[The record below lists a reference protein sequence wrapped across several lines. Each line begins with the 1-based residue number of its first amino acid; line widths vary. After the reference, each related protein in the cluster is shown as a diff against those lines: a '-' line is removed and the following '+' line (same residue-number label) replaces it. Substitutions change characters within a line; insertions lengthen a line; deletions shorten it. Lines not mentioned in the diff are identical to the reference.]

1 MEDTM
6 DNLPKGS
13 IWHSARTFLIVIV
26 LVVIYAYGFQ
36 VTQVNL
42 QEAQAPARQTQLVRI
57 IRGLVQPDFLYFD
70 QDTQTASAQ
79 MLVPCG
85 TAAFQPL
92 APPDGGPS
100 LRLDKTCGALGDMI
114 HAEGSGF
121 RPNTGG
127 ALRWQP
133 PGGEERRLVSITT
146 DSTGHFAASFMIP
159 RITASTEPQ
168 TIAAGLSWNVGLPHP
183 SQALTITWE
192 KIIETVFLALI
203 ATTLGTILSVPVSFL
218 AARNLMEQITWP
230 MTGTALSLLLAPVG
244 GAIGWVVFGQ
254 VGQVGVGLGS
264 QGWIGAPALV
274 LGLGV
279 SWLCLRLAVP
289 PGDAP
294 ATLLSRLMRLLG
306 FLGLI
311 LVGCLSLGLVAGLS
325 INLGQTLTPPDP
337 TTWSFL
343 SNFIFVLGD
352 TLSLLLPV
360 VGCLAGLIA
369 LGSMGGSLGGR
380 LVERSTPAVGQLL
393 SRVFAGAAGAVWL
406 GLIGAL
412 VGWLYELPNPQA
424 YVAVPA
430 LVGLAGGALA
440 SLPLPPDKPIAV
452 GFSIYYLTRTVLN
465 TLRAIE
471 PLIMVIVFAV
481 WVGIGPFAGVLA
493 LTLHTV
499 AALAKL
505 YSEQVENIAAG
516 PIEAVTATGANRLQT
531 IIYAVVPQIVPP
543 YISFTI
549 YRWDINVRMST
560 VIGFAGGGGIGFV
573 LQQSI
578 NLLQY
583 RQASVM
589 MIAIAIVVASLDY
602 ASAEIRK
609 RFI

>member
-1 MEDTM
+1 M
-6 DNLPKGS
+6 DNLPKSS
-13 IWHSARTFLIVIV
+13 IWHSARTILIVVV

-36 VTQVNL
+36 VTQVSL
-42 QEAQAPARQTQLVRI
+42 QEAQAPARLTALTRI
-57 IRGLVQPDFLYFD
+57 IRGLVRPDVLYFD
-70 QDTQTASAQ
+70 QDTQTASTQ
-79 MLVPCG
+79 MMVPCG
-85 TAAFQPL
+85 ATAFQPP
-92 APPDGGPS
+92 APTSSGPS
-100 LRLDKTCGALGDMI
+100 VRLDKTCGALGDTI

-121 RPNTGG
+121 RPNTDG

-146 DSTGHFAASFMIP
+146 DSTGNFAASFMIP
-159 RITASTEPQ
+159 RVTASTEPQ
-168 TIAAGLSWNVGLPHP
+168 TIAAGLAWNVGLPHP
-183 SQALTITWE
+183 SEALKITWE

-203 ATTLGTILSVPVSFL
+203 ATTLGTLFSIPVSFL

-230 MTGTALSLLLAPVG
+230 LTGTALSVLLAPLG
-244 GAIGWVVFGQ
+244 GAIGWIIFGQLGQ
-254 VGQVGVGLGS
+254 VGISLGSGWIGLPALAVGLG
-264 QGWIGAPALV
+264 L
-274 LGLGV
+274 L
-279 SWLCLRLAVP
+279 WLCVRLAVP
-289 PGDAP
+289 PGEP
-294 ATLLSRLMRLLG
+294 SVTPLSRLLRLLG

-311 LVGCLSLGLVAGLS
+311 LVSCISLGLVAGLTTK
-325 INLGQTLTPPDP
+325 LGQVLTPPDP
-337 TTWSFL
+337 TAWSFL

-352 TLSLLLPV
+352 TLGLLLPL
-360 VGCLAGLIA
+360 VGCLIGLVA
-369 LGSMGGSLGGR
+369 LASTGGSLGER
-380 LVERSTPAVGQLL
+380 LVEHSRPAMSKAL
-393 SRVFAGAAGAVWL
+393 SPIFAGVAGAVWL

-412 VGWLYELPNPQA
+412 VGWLYDLSDPQA
-424 YVAVPA
+424 YVGIPA
-430 LVGLAGGALA
+430 LVGLVGGALI
-440 SLPLPPDKPIAV
+440 SLPLPADKPIAV
-452 GFSIYYLTRTVLN
+452 GFSIYYFTRTILN
-465 TLRAIE
+465 TLRSIE
-471 PLIMVIVFAV
+471 PLIMVIVFGV
-481 WVGIGPFAGVLA
+481 WVGLGPFAGVLA

-516 PIEAVTATGANRLQT
+516 PIEAITATGANRLQT
-531 IIYAVVPQIVPP
+531 IVYAVVPQIVPP

-560 VIGFAGGGGIGFV
+560 IIGFAGGGGIGFV

>member
-1 MEDTM
+1 M
-6 DNLPKGS
+6 DNLPKSS
-13 IWHSARTFLIVIV
+13 IWHSVRTFLIVIV

-36 VTQVNL
+36 VTQVDL

-57 IRGLVQPDFLYFD
+57 IRGLVQPDLLYFD
-70 QDTQTASAQ
+70 QDKQVASTQ

-85 TAAFQPL
+85 TTAFQPPA
-92 APPDGGPS
+92 APDSGPS
-100 LRLDKTCGALGDMI
+100 LRLDKTCGALGDTI

-121 RPNTGG
+121 RPNTDG

-146 DSTGHFAASFMIP
+146 DGTGRFAATFMIP
-159 RITASTEPQ
+159 RVTASTEPH
-168 TIAAGLSWNVGLPHP
+168 TIAAGLAWNVGLPHP
-183 SQALTITWE
+183 SQALVITWE
-192 KIIETVFLALI
+192 KIIETIFLALI
-203 ATTLGTILSVPVSFL
+203 ATTLGTLLSIPVSFL
-218 AARNLMEQITWP
+218 AAHNLMEQITWP
-230 MTGTALSLLLAPVG
+230 LVGTALSVLLAPLG
-244 GAIGWVVFGQ
+244 GAIGWIVFGQ
-254 VGQVGVGLGS
+254 MGQVGINLSNAGWVGL
-264 QGWIGAPALV
+264 PALA
-274 LGLGV
+274 LGLGLM
-279 SWLCLRLAVP
+279 WLCLRLAVP
-289 PGDAP
+289 PGEAS
-294 ATLLSRLMRLLG
+294 ATLLGRLLRLLG

-311 LVGCLSLGLVAGLS
+311 LVGCLSLGLVAGLVT
-325 INLGQTLTPPDP
+325 NLGQALTPPDP
-337 TTWSFL
+337 TSWSFL
-343 SNFIFVLGD
+343 SNFIFVLGN
-352 TLSLLLPV
+352 TLGLLLPL
-360 VGCLAGLIA
+360 VGCPIGLVALA
-369 LGSMGGSLGGR
+369 STGGSLGER
-380 LVERSTPAVGQLL
+380 LVEHSNPAVRKAL
-393 SRVFAGAAGAVWL
+393 SPVFAGAAGAVWL

-424 YVAVPA
+424 YVGIPA
-430 LVGLAGGALA
+430 LVGLAGGALV
-440 SLPLPPDKPIAV
+440 SLPLPPDRPVAV

-531 IIYAVVPQIVPP
+531 IIYAVIPQIVPP

-560 VIGFAGGGGIGFV
+560 IIGFGGGGGIGFV

-589 MIAIAIVVASLDY
+589 MIAIAIVVGSLDY

>member
-1 MEDTM
+1 M
-6 DNLPKGS
+6 DNLPKSS
-13 IWHSARTFLIVIV
+13 IWHSARTILIVIV

-42 QEAQAPARQTQLVRI
+42 QEVQKPARQTQLTRI
-57 IRGLVQPDFLYFD
+57 IRGLVQPDLLYFD
-70 QDTQTASAQ
+70 QEKQVASTQ
-79 MLVPCG
+79 MMVPCS
-85 TAAFQPL
+85 AADFQPP
-92 APPDGGPS
+92 APVGGSPS
-100 LRLDKTCGALGDMI
+100 VRLDKTCGALGDTI

-121 RPNTGG
+121 RPNTDG

-146 DSTGHFAASFMIP
+146 DSAGNFAASFMIP
-159 RITASTEPQ
+159 RVTASTEPQ
-168 TIAAGLSWNVGLPHP
+168 TIAAGLAWNVGLPHP
-183 SQALTITWE
+183 SGALKITWE
-192 KIIETVFLALI
+192 KIIETIFLALI
-203 ATTLGTILSVPVSFL
+203 ATTLGTLLAIPVSFL
-218 AARNLMEQITWP
+218 AAHNLMEHITWP
-230 MTGTALSLLLAPVG
+230 LTGTVLSVLLAPLG
-244 GAIGWVVFGQ
+244 GAIGWFIFGQ
-254 VGQVGVGLGS
+254 VGQVGLSLGSGWTGLPALAVGVGLM
-264 QGWIGAPALV
+264 A
-274 LGLGV
+274 
-279 SWLCLRLAVP
+279 LCLRLAVP
-289 PGDAP
+289 PGEAP
-294 ATLLSRLMRLLG
+294 ATLVSRLLRLLG

-311 LVGCLSLGLVAGLS
+311 LVSCINLGLVAGLTAE
-325 INLGQTLTPPDP
+325 LGQALTPPDP
-337 TTWSFL
+337 TAWSFL
-343 SNFIFVLGD
+343 SNFIFVLGS
-352 TLSLLLPV
+352 TLGLLLPLI
-360 VGCLAGLIA
+360 GCLVGLVA
-369 LGSMGGSLGGR
+369 LASMGGSLGER
-380 LVERSTPAVGQLL
+380 LVEHSRPAVSKALNPIL
-393 SRVFAGAAGAVWL
+393 AGAAGAVWL

-412 VGWLYELPNPQA
+412 VGWLYELPNPQV
-424 YVAVPA
+424 YVGLPA
-430 LVGLAGGALA
+430 LVGLVGGALV
-440 SLPLPPDKPIAV
+440 SLPLPVDRPVAV
-452 GFSIYYLTRTVLN
+452 GFSIYYSTRTVLN

-516 PIEAVTATGANRLQT
+516 PIEAITATGANRLQT

>member
-1 MEDTM
+1 MEDIM
-6 DNLPKGS
+6 DNLPKS
-13 IWHSARTFLIVIV
+13 SVWRSARTVLIIIV
-26 LVVIYAYGFQ
+26 LVIIYAYGFQ

-57 IRGLVQPDFLYFD
+57 IRGLAQPDLLFFD
-70 QDTQTASAQ
+70 QDTQTASTQ

-85 TAAFQPL
+85 TTAFQPP
-92 APPDGGPS
+92 APPEGGPS
-100 LRLDKTCGALGDMI
+100 VRLDKTCGALGDTI

-121 RPNTGG
+121 RPNTEG

-133 PGGEERRLVSITT
+133 PVGEERRLVNITT
-146 DSTGHFAASFMIP
+146 DSTGHFTASFMIP
-159 RITASTEPQ
+159 RVTASTEPF
-168 TIAAGLSWNVGLPHP
+168 TISAGLAWNVGLPHP
-183 SQALTITWE
+183 SEALKITWE
-192 KIIETVFLALI
+192 KIIETIFLALI
-203 ATTLGTILSVPVSFL
+203 ATTLGTLLAIPISFL
-218 AARNLMEQITWP
+218 AAGNLMEQITWP
-230 MTGTALSLLLAPVG
+230 LTGTALSVLMAPIG

-254 VGQVGVGLGS
+254 VGQVGVNLS
-264 QGWIGAPALV
+264 STGWIGLPVLALD
-274 LGLGV
+274 LGLL
-279 SWLCLRLAVP
+279 WLCLRLAVP

-294 ATLLSRLMRLLG
+294 ATPLSRLMRLLG

-311 LVGCLSLGLVAGLS
+311 LVGCLGLGLLAGLGM
-325 INLGQTLTPPDP
+325 NVGRTLTPPDP
-337 TTWSFL
+337 TAWSFF
-343 SNFIFVLGD
+343 SNFIFVIGD
-352 TLSLLLPV
+352 TLGLLLPI
-360 VGCLAGLIA
+360 VGGLAGLIA
-369 LGSMGGSLGGR
+369 LGSTGGSLGER
-380 LVERSTPAVGQLL
+380 VERSSPAVGKVL
-393 SRVFAGAAGAVWL
+393 SRIFAGAAGAIWL

-412 VGWLYELPNPQA
+412 VGWLYELPNPQV
-424 YVAVPA
+424 YIAVPTLA
-430 LVGLAGGALA
+430 GLVGGVLL
-440 SLPLPPDKPIAV
+440 SLPFSADKPVAV
-452 GFSIYYLTRTVLN
+452 GFSIYYFTRTILN

-493 LTLHTV
+493 LTLHTI

-505 YSEQVENIAAG
+505 YSEQVENISAG

-531 IIYAVVPQIVPP
+531 IIYAVIPQIVPP